1 MNWEILDQVDDEFSL
16 FDDKD
21 PSRGTES
28 AKKIENFFLENSG
41 NNINCR
47 K

>member
-1 MNWEILDQVDDEFSL
+1 MNWEILGQVDDEFSL

-28 AKKIENFFLENSG
+28 AKEIENFFLENSG